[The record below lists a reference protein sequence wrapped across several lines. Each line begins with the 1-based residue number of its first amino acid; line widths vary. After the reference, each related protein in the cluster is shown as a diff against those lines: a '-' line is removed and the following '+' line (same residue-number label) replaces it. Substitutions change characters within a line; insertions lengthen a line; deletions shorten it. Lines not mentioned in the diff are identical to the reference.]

1 MPVTSREPE
10 RPALPLIEAIAAL
23 DSGILG
29 ALREALVRCGYSE
42 NVVFEAERV
51 APAQLDAVRLP
62 LVHWWL
68 ERRGDPAAL
77 LALVF
82 EYGGCAPARDV
93 GRALGGDLSEA
104 LLAAGVL
111 EEREGEVRARLRLT
125 PLLDLFLLS
134 DPPESGAEAVM
145 GPGPTTVMLARLIP
159 ASPGAVLD
167 LGCGAGTLALVAAAR
182 GASRAV
188 GVDVSPR
195 AVTLAGVNAR
205 LNGRTA
211 EFRQGDTLDPV
222 RGESFDLAVSQPPY
236 VVRPAGLSPTTYLH
250 GGARGEELALRFA
263 EALPAA
269 LREGGRALLFFDAI
283 DGGEPLHQRLRRA
296 LGRAA
301 VDLVVLAAPGP
312 SPDLQAVGYA
322 SLEDRALGRAYGEAV
337 KRYRNHLAAL
347 GATAFSRTLVVLSA
361 SPVPGGRFDVE
372 LPVAGLGG
380 VDGAALDAYLAALQ
394 LAATPDVALLRVPAR
409 PAPGTRL
416 REEHPADA
424 PTAPPVR
431 SIRFDRGGLGSDREI
446 SDTGAFLIETL
457 AKAATIEEAAARFA
471 EACGAGRAEA
481 RSKLVDFVREGLS
494 RGLLVPG

>member
-1 MPVTSREPE
+1 M
-10 RPALPLIEAIAAL
+10 
-23 DSGILG
+23 
-29 ALREALVRCGYSE
+29 RCGYSE
-42 NVVFEAERV
+42 NIVFEAERV

-77 LALVF
+77 LARIF
-82 EYGGCAPARDV
+82 EYGGGAPARDV
-93 GRALGGDLSEA
+93 RGALGGDVSEA
-104 LLAAGVL
+104 LVGAGVL

-125 PLLDLFLLS
+125 PLLGLFLLS
-134 DPPESGAEAVM
+134 DPPEGGTDAVM
-145 GPGPTTVMLARLIP
+145 GPGPTTVTLARLIP

-167 LGCGAGTLALVAAAR
+167 VGCGAGTLALVSAAR
-182 GASRAV
+182 GANRAV

-195 AVTLAGVNAR
+195 AAILAGVNAR
-205 LNGRTA
+205 LNGLTA

-222 RGESFDLAVSQPPY
+222 RGESFDLALSQPPY

-283 DGGEPLHQRLRRA
+283 AGGEPLHLRLRRA
-296 LGRAA
+296 LGPAA

-322 SLEDRALGRAYGEAV
+322 SLEDRALGRAYREAV
-337 KRYRNHLAAL
+337 RRYRDHLAAL
-347 GATAFSRTLVVLSA
+347 GATAFLRALVVLSR

-372 LPVAGLGG
+372 LPVTGLGG

-394 LAATPDVALLRVPAR
+394 LAAAPDASLLRVPVR
-409 PAPGTRL
+409 PAPGSRL
-416 REEHPADA
+416 RKEHPADA
-424 PTAPPVR
+424 PAAPPVR
-431 SIRFDRGGLGSDREI
+431 SIRFDPSLIGSDREI
-446 SDTGAFLIETL
+446 SETGAFLLDAL
-457 AKAATIEEAAARFA
+457 ARAATIEEAAARFA
-471 EACGAGRAEA
+471 EASGADRAEA
-481 RSKLVDFVREGLS
+481 RAKLVDFVREGLS
-494 RGLLVPG
+494 RGVLVPG